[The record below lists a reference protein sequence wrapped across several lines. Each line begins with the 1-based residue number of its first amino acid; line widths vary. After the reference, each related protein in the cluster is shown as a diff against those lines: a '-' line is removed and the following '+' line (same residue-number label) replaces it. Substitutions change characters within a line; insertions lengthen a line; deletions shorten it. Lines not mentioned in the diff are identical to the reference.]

1 MWTGKLITAC
11 EGLPGGQ
18 SQEDVERFRPRP
30 QSCHLPGLF
39 TLGWPWSGTYTGA
52 DRACRGWGRAI
63 QHMKTLR
70 RERNWPQQRAQG
82 RTHDSVCTL
91 SPVTT
96 PVDEAPSESVVR
108 PCAKYCPRDSLG
120 WRFVRAKA
128 PSSQAVSMLRHVPG
142 LEQAHFSWVPAASLA
157 GL

>member
-1 MWTGKLITAC
+1 MKAFLGVSHRRMWSASGHGPSPVIFLGSSPSGGRGRGLIQGQTERA
-11 EGLPGGQ
+11 EGG
-18 SQEDVERFRPRP
+18 
-30 QSCHLPGLF
+30 
-39 TLGWPWSGTYTGA
+39 
-52 DRACRGWGRAI
+52 GRAI

-108 PCAKYCPRDSLG
+108 LCAKYCPRDSLG